1 MVMVSTGTRYVQGHV
16 SLVGKTSEDR
26 RIMIF
31 ITFFFF
37 LLCHN
42 CKSQHKRKY
51 RAAYLKFNMIVNE
64 GWL

>member
-37 LLCHN
+37 PFV
-42 CKSQHKRKY
+42 SQLQEP
-51 RAAYLKFNMIVNE
+51 A
-64 GWL
+64 

>member
-37 LLCHN
+37 F
-42 CKSQHKRKY
+42 Y
-51 RAAYLKFNMIVNE
+51 VTTARASIRGNTELPT
-64 GWL
+64 